1 MAVNTYLLGTSETGI
16 LIGDTI
22 NMIARKVLT
31 LTLFFIG
38 ASLSPDVLKNVGVRP
53 FLQGVLLWV
62 VVSVVSLLF
71 ICLM

>member
-1 MAVNTYLLGTSETGI
+1 
-16 LIGDTI
+16 
-22 NMIARKVLT
+22 VLT